1 MITISFAKVGAFL
14 QSELRVLDGAPFCDP
29 DSVRGSDL
37 QTISPGEAADELADH
52 PDAVLYLGD
61 AEICPAAEGWAIRL
75 LAMAHN
81 EQATHID
88 FSSLSAT
95 ELLRGNRLL
104 ARWIW
109 HDYPPRALTFREVP
123 LVGPPP
129 ATPAAR
135 LAAVLNHELDRQ
147 R

>member
-1 MITISFAKVGAFL
+1 MTSIPLSLVVSFLRPRGAL
-14 QSELRVLDGAPFCDP
+14 GVLEGAPYTSADVYGLAGLTV
-29 DSVRGSDL
+29 DAID
-37 QTISPGEAADELADH
+37 GEVEQR
-52 PDAVLYLGD
+52 PDAALYLGD
-61 AEICPAAEGWAIRL
+61 AEICPAAEGWAVRL
-75 LAMAHN
+75 LALSHH

-88 FSSLSAT
+88 FSSLSTA

-109 HDYPPRALTFREVP
+109 HDYPPRTLTFREVP

-129 ATPAAR
+129 STPAER
-135 LAAVLNHELDRQ
+135 LAAVLTYELERA